1 MSRGI
6 TRNKIWWSL
15 FLLPALGLVA
25 ALGCGTSSSPAETGS
40 SLAASAPLVSVG
52 IQVGDRIKPF
62 TLRMVD
68 GTTLTSN
75 DLLSRNRPTFLFFF
89 KKG

>member
-6 TRNKIWWSL
+6 TKNKIWWPL
-15 FLLPALGLVA
+15 VLLALSLVA
-25 ALGCGTSSSPAETGS
+25 ALGCGTSSKPAETS
-40 SLAASAPLVSVG
+40 SSVVASVPLVSVG

-68 GTTLTSN
+68 GSTLTSN